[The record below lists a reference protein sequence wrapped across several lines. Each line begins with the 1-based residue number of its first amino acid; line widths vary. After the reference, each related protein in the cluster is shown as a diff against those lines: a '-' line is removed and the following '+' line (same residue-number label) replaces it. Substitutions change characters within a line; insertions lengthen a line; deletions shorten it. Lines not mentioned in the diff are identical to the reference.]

1 MLISVDRKNY
11 SLLFFSGLFVVV
23 FLLFAFSLFS

>member
-1 MLISVDRKNY
+1 MFISVDGKNY
-11 SLLFFSGLFVVV
+11 SLLFFSGLFVF